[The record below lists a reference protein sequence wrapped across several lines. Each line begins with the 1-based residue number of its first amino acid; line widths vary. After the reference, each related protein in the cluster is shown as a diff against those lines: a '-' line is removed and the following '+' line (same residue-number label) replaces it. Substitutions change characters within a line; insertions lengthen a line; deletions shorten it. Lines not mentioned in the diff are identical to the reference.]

1 MVIEENKIT
10 LPSKLENISVIEHF
24 IDDVC
29 AEFNLSEEYY
39 GNILVAV
46 TEAVNNAIMH
56 GNKLNPEKNF
66 HFSFQQ
72 KNDELLFTVKDEGKG
87 FDINQVPDPT
97 DPLNIENPHGR
108 GIFLMQHLADKVEF
122 NCNGAEITLHF
133 KINPVTLN

>member
-10 LPSKLENISVIEHF
+10 LPSKPENISVIEHF

-29 AEFNLSEEYY
+29 AEFNLSEEHY

-56 GNKLNPEKNF
+56 GNKLNPKKKF
-66 HFSFQQ
+66 QFSFQQ
-72 KNDELLFTVKDEGKG
+72 QNDELLFTVKDEGSG

-122 NCNGAEITLHF
+122 NHNGSEVTLHF
-133 KINPVTLN
+133 KISPVALN